1 MSEMRTEYDFFRKDY
16 NARNETKTDRLKKKW
31 LRCKEATIKYGV
43 SRTTI
48 MKWALQSGALLKNDA
63 TVLIDSEA
71 MDNYLEGFRVP
82 GGVY

>member
-1 MSEMRTEYDFFRKDY
+1 
-16 NARNETKTDRLKKKW
+16 
-31 LRCKEATIKYGV
+31 
-43 SRTTI
+43 